1 MASLKFL
8 LIAAL
13 GAASI
18 LGGICVGAELVCHF
32 GDQTLPTTVLAA
44 VLALFPCAVASILA
58 GVEYR
63 GKNRGIAIVCL
74 YFAMMLGLLCGS
86 DCLARGD
93 YPFLLLIF
101 FGLSGP
107 IGCVLAIVSFFCFA
121 AGSGIG
127 KTCGAKKAPRALW
140 LCAAA
145 LFAAQII
152 FACLSA
158 EYFIFL
164 QNECLARSV
173 AA

>member
-107 IGCVLAIVSFFCFA
+107 IGCVLALLRRGRGDWQKMRGQKSPA
-121 AGSGIG
+121 
-127 KTCGAKKAPRALW
+127 RAL
-140 LCAAA
+140 AMRGGSFRRANN
-145 LFAAQII
+145 IRVPVGGI
-152 FACLSA
+152 F
-158 EYFIFL
+158 YFP
-164 QNECLARSV
+164 AK
-173 AA
+173 